1 MQVVNVVPR
10 VILFAHIFEGKSAL
24 AYVFFFKPFTLNL
37 LLLVIILAYTD
48 VKERAIILQVLCIQ

>member
-1 MQVVNVVPR
+1 MQVVNFVPR

-24 AYVFFFKPFTLNL
+24 AYVFFKPFTLNL